1 MDKRT
6 FYSVQEYQPTL
17 YANNSLLGQVL
28 DPHHQD
34 LPADLK
40 QRLLSQYENLEIK
53 ENLPNNIG
61 VTVNETVKIQCQL
74 YEPVEPS
81 PVRAIW
87 LKNGRPVIS
96 QDQPR
101 YQTAFNEQL
110 QATLLL
116 IDCIEDDSGL
126 FSCVFS
132 TETGATIRSHCEI
145 LVSEKSENDTL
156 SENTGIEKLDNT
168 NNSVASGSV
177 SSIHDLEGPPRLN
190 TQKHVKFQSMPEVY
204 QESKELSDED
214 LEGYYPIWV
223 IENGP
228 AIFHVFGMNLSGAL
242 HWQKTTGLQ
251 VEHIKND
258 TNIKENNPNRKFFI
272 RVDKPKENCIMVV
285 FKCTDD
291 DAGLYSCTA
300 ENGSTVRFV
309 LNVIESAKLLRPLK
323 CQPPKIVKR
332 PDEHI
337 NNITAGDDVK
347 VTCVVTGYPP
357 PLIVWCKHRTVL
369 DNANNAREALPHFQ
383 YKEYGNNASL
393 MINETRWFDTGVYHC
408 RVVNALGEQT
418 ASMEL
423 IVSDTDSQGNAL
435 AQTDVEDSVPVF
447 LQRFGTQNIGLNQ
460 TAEFSCLVAGNP
472 QPEVSR
478 LKCIYSRYSK
488 AYTIHQKAHL
498 PPLDLTFFLV
508 LLVLGFGLG

>member
-1 MDKRT
+1 MDKRS
-6 FYSVQEYQPTL
+6 YYPVQEYQPTL
-17 YANNSLLGQVL
+17 FASNSLLGQVL

-40 QRLLSQYENLEIK
+40 QRLQSQYEILEIK
-53 ENLPNNIG
+53 ENLPDNIG
-61 VTVNETVKIQCQL
+61 VAINETVKVQCQL

-81 PVRAIW
+81 PVKAIW
-87 LKNGRPVIS
+87 LKNGRPIIS

-110 QATLLL
+110 VATLLL
-116 IDCIEDDSGL
+116 IDSIEDDSGVY
-126 FSCVFS
+126 SCVFS
-132 TETGATIRSHCEI
+132 TETGATVRTNCEI
-145 LVSEKSENDTL
+145 FICDASELENDDEN
-156 SENTGIEKLDNT
+156 SIGIQKVENT
-168 NNSVASGSV
+168 NSIASGSV
-177 SSIHDLEGPPRLN
+177 SSVHDFEGAPRLN
-190 TQKHVKFQSMPEVY
+190 TQKHVKFQSMPEIY

-223 IENGP
+223 TENGS
-228 AIFHVFGMNLSGAL
+228 AIFHVFGMNLSGEL

-309 LNVIESAKLLRPLK
+309 LNVIESSKLLRPIR
-323 CQPPKIVKR
+323 CQPPKIVKKPEER
-332 PDEHI
+332 ID
-337 NNITAGDDVK
+337 NITAGDDVR

-369 DNANNAREALPHFQ
+369 DNQNNAREALPHFQ

-393 MINETRWFDTGVYHC
+393 MINECRWFDTGVYHC

-418 ASMEL
+418 VSMEL

-435 AQTDVEDSVPVF
+435 AQTGTEDSVPVF
-447 LQRFGTQNIGLNQ
+447 MQRFSTQNVLLNQ
-460 TAEFSCLVAGNP
+460 VAEFGCLVAGNP
-472 QPEVSR
+472 TPEVS
-478 LKCIYSRYSK
+478 
-488 AYTIHQKAHL
+488 QK
-498 PPLDLTFFLV
+498 
-508 LLVLGFGLG
+508 